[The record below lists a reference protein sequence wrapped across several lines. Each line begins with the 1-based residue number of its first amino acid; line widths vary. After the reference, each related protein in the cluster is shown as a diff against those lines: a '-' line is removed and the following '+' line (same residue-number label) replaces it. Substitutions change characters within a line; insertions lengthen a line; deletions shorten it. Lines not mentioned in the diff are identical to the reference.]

1 MSSVESSLSQYL
13 RDPDVQLML
22 RVRQGDDAAFTQL
35 VANYQDRLISVLYHL
50 VRDQEA
56 AEDLAQ
62 EVFLRIYRNRE
73 RYKPK
78 ARFVTWIFRIANNLA
93 SNARRNK
100 GRRKEVSL
108 SQPKPG
114 SETSGTYSRILADKS
129 ALMPVRLAD
138 RQEVRLLVQNALDAL
153 NDRQRLAVLLHKFEN
168 MSYAD
173 IGETMDLSTSA
184 VKSLLSRAREVL
196 RTELEHHLRN

>member
-1 MSSVESSLSQYL
+1 MASVESSSPYL

-22 RVRQGDDAAFTQL
+22 RVKQGDDAAFTQL
-35 VANYQDRLISVLYHL
+35 VTNYQDRLISVLYQL
-50 VRDQEA
+50 VHDQEA

-62 EVFLRIYRNRE
+62 EVFLRIYRHRE
-73 RYKPK
+73 RYEPK

-100 GRRKEVSL
+100 GRRKEISL
-108 SQPKPG
+108 SQPRPGG

-129 ALMPVRLAD
+129 SLMPVRMAD
-138 RQEVRLLVQNALDAL
+138 RQEVRHIVQNALDAL
-153 NDRQRLAVLLHKFEN
+153 NERQRLAVLLHKFEH

-173 IGETMDLSTSA
+173 IGDTMELSIPA

-196 RTELEHHLRN
+196 RNELEHHLRN

>member
-1 MSSVESSLSQYL
+1 
-13 RDPDVQLML
+13 ML
-22 RVRQGDDAAFTQL
+22 RVKGGDEAAFTQL
-35 VANYQDRLISVLYHL
+35 VALYQDRLISVLYHL
-50 VRDQEA
+50 VHDLEA

-62 EVFLRIYRNRE
+62 EVFLRVYRTRD
-73 RYKPK
+73 RYEAK
-78 ARFVTWIFRIANNLA
+78 ARFSTWIFRIANNLA

-114 SETSGTYSRILADKS
+114 SESSGTYSRILADKS
-129 ALMPVRLAD
+129 SLMPVRLID
-138 RQEVRLLVQNALDAL
+138 RKEVRKLVQTALDSL
-153 NDRQRLAVLLHKFEN
+153 NERQRLAVLLHKFEN

-173 IGETMDLSTSA
+173 IGETMELSTPA

-196 RTELEHHLRN
+196 RTVLEQHL